1 MDVKAISASRLKV
14 LSYLDIVLGG
24 IGVFLD
30 MMGVGVLLA
39 GGMSITEMAG
49 QQAGPVIS
57 GLVILLTALM
67 LVTGYLLTEADMDR
81 NSRLT
86 GWLLLVIGGIF
97 IVDMAS
103 SAVLSASQVP
113 AAVLWAGI
121 LLSVTGEAALILGG
135 SYLRRL
141 L

>member
-1 MDVKAISASRLKV
+1 MDIASVPTGRLKA
-14 LSYLDIVLGG
+14 LSYLDIVIGG

-30 MMGVGVLLA
+30 MMGLGVLLA
-39 GGMSITEMAG
+39 GGMSITAMAG

-57 GLVILLTALM
+57 GLVILLAALM

-97 IVDMAS
+97 IVDML
-103 SAVLSASQVP
+103 SAAVMSASQIP
-113 AAVLWAGI
+113 AAILWVGVI
-121 LLSVTGEAALILGG
+121 LSITGEAALILGG
-135 SYLRRL
+135 AYLRRL

>member
-1 MDVKAISASRLKV
+1 MDIDSIPSGRIKA
-14 LSYLDIVLGG
+14 LSYLDIIVGG

-30 MMGVGVLLA
+30 MMGLGVLMA

-57 GLVILLTALM
+57 ILVIGIAALM
-67 LVTGYLLTEADMDR
+67 LVTGYLLIEADMDR

-97 IVDMAS
+97 IVDMLS
-103 SAVLSASQVP
+103 KAVMSASQIP
-113 AAVLWAGI
+113 AAILWVGVI
-121 LLSVTGEAALILGG
+121 LSITGEAALILGG
-135 SYLRRL
+135 AYLRWL